1 MFGAERGKEMSIIE
15 RIMVEPFERF
25 YEKLLVFLPNLITS
39 LILVII
45 GFCLGI
51 FVKWLFNRIF
61 RAMNLDGL
69 SQKMGMRDALVR
81 SGIREP
87 LSMMLSR
94 ILKWLTVVT
103 FVIVAMQ
110 NLSIPTVEHL
120 IDRMFLY
127 LPNIFIAGLILILGY
142 ILSNFFG
149 RAALIASVNAG
160 MKSAGLIGKAAK
172 FTVFILACTMA
183 LEQLGIGK
191 DTIIIAFAIIF
202 GGIVFALSIAFGL
215 GGKDIARDYLEKRVR
230 EPTREDD
237 EIDHL

>member
-1 MFGAERGKEMSIIE
+1 MNIIE

-39 LILVII
+39 VILLIF
-45 GFCLGI
+45 GFLLGV
-51 FVKWLFNRIF
+51 FVKWVFNRIF

-69 SQKMGMRDALVR
+69 SQKLGMRDALSR
-81 SGIREP
+81 SGFREP
-87 LSMMLSR
+87 LSLIISR
-94 ILKWLTVVT
+94 ILKWLTITT
-103 FVIVAMQ
+103 FIIVAMQ

-127 LPNIFIAGLILILGY
+127 LPNIFIAALILILGY
-142 ILSNFFG
+142 ILGNFFG

-160 MKSAGLIGKAAK
+160 ISSAGLMGKAVK
-172 FTVFILACTMA
+172 LTVFLLSCTMA

-191 DTIIIAFAIIF
+191 DTIVIAFAIVF
-202 GGIVFALSIAFGL
+202 GGIVFAFSMAFGL
-215 GGKDIARDYLEKRVR
+215 GGKDIAEDFLRRKMQKSRKD
-230 EPTREDD
+230 DD

>member
-1 MFGAERGKEMSIIE
+1 MNIIE

-39 LILVII
+39 VILLVF
-45 GFCLGI
+45 GFLLGV
-51 FVKWLFNRIF
+51 FVKYVFNRIF

-69 SQKMGMRDALVR
+69 SQKLGMKDALSR
-81 SGIREP
+81 SGFREP
-87 LSMMLSR
+87 LSLIISR
-94 ILKWLTVVT
+94 ILKWLTITT
-103 FVIVAMQ
+103 FIIVAMQ

-127 LPNIFIAGLILILGY
+127 LPNIFIGALILILGY
-142 ILSNFFG
+142 ILGNFFG

-160 MKSAGLIGKAAK
+160 ISSAGLIGKAVK
-172 FTVFILACTMA
+172 LTVFLLSCTMA

-191 DTIIIAFAIIF
+191 DTIVIAFAIVF
-202 GGIVFALSIAFGL
+202 GGIVFAFSMAFGL
-215 GGKDIARDYLEKRVR
+215 GGKDIAGDFLRKKMQKSQKD
-230 EPTREDD
+230 DD